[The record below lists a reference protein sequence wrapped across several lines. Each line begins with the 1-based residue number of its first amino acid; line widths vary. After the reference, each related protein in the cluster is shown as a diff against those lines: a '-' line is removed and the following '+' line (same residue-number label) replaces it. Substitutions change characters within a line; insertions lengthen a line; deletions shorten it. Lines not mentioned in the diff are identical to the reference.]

1 MRGGASLGPV
11 TVVWRIRMRAAFGL
25 AAGALLLA
33 TSTSAFAQQPPM
45 TGAGGQVQI
54 WSTTGA
60 SVGRATLTSEAGGTR
75 LKVEVTGL
83 PAGEHGIHIH
93 ETGKCDVPDF
103 MSAGGHFNPGMK
115 QHGLKNPQGAH
126 AGDMENLTVG
136 ADGSG
141 TADLLLKDV
150 SVTGGAGDLFKEGG
164 TALVIHANPDDEMTD
179 PSGNS
184 GARIACGIIAHAGT
198 APLPPPS
205 AQAAPAA
212 QPSPAAKPAAPVTA
226 PAPATKPAP
235 AAKPAPA
242 QAPAVVPSPS
252 ALPRTGTAGLPIDA
266 SLPAALAG
274 LGAMAAGLAI
284 WRRRR

>member
-1 MRGGASLGPV
+1 
-11 TVVWRIRMRAAFGL
+11 MRAAFGL

-33 TSTSAFAQQPPM
+33 TSTSVFAQQPPM
-45 TGAGGQVQI
+45 VGAGGQVQL

-83 PAGEHGIHIH
+83 PAGQHGMHIH
-93 ETGKCDVPDF
+93 QTGQCDLPDF

-115 QHGLKNPQGAH
+115 QHGLNNPLGAH

-136 ADGSG
+136 ANGTG
-141 TADLLLKDV
+141 TADLLLKEV
-150 SVTGGAGDLFKEGG
+150 SVTGGAGDVFKEGG
-164 TALVIHANPDDEMTD
+164 TALVIHAMPDDEMTD
-179 PSGNS
+179 PTGNS
-184 GARIACGIIAHAGT
+184 GGRIACGIIAHMGT

-212 QPSPAAKPAAPVTA
+212 QPSPSPAAKPAAPVTA
-226 PAPATKPAP
+226 PAPAASPAP
-235 AAKPAPA
+235 ATKPAPA

-252 ALPRTGTAGLPIDA
+252 ALPRTGTAGLPFDA
-266 SLPAALAG
+266 SLPAALTG
-274 LGAMAAGLAI
+274 LGAMAAGLAL